1 VGSVLVGSTSFIKKA
16 RRIRKVFGGGMRQA
30 GFLAAAGIYALDHHL
45 ERLKTDHLHAK
56 TLESTLT
63 GLSYVKKVLPVET
76 NIVIFELQD
85 GLSAPA
91 LVSQLKEKGI
101 LTYAIAPNRVR
112 LVTHLDISSPMIEK
126 TAEELKKVNY
136 AAGH

>member
-1 VGSVLVGSTSFIKKA
+1 
-16 RRIRKVFGGGMRQA
+16 MRQA

-45 ERLKTDHLHAK
+45 ERLKTDHSHAK
-56 TLESTLT
+56 RLESTLQN
-63 GLSYVKKVLPVET
+63 LPFVKIVLPVET

-91 LVSQLKEKGI
+91 LVNTLKERGI
-101 LTYAIAPNRVR
+101 LAYAIAPNRVR
-112 LVTHLDISSPMIEK
+112 LVTHLDISSDMIDK
-126 TAEELKKVNY
+126 TVEELNRIKY